1 MALST
6 PGRTRVAWLLLAL
19 ALGVAAAAAWSWQR
33 KSERNAVIAAGQA
46 SRRFAADAP
55 LPPAL
60 RFAQAHELAA
70 SGSLEPALARYRGL
84 SAEPE
89 FGVAARYN
97 SANLLLRQAIALRGH
112 SARSAA
118 ATGQSIALIELAKQ
132 GYREVLRAAPD
143 HWDARY
149 NLERALRLQ
158 PDSEDSDPSIAEP
171 RNDAER
177 AATKSRGIEA
187 GLP

>member
-6 PGRTRVAWLLLAL
+6 PGRTRAAWLLLAL
-19 ALGVAAAAAWSWQR
+19 TLGVAAAAAWSWQR
-33 KSERNAVIAAGQA
+33 KSGDNAIIAAGQA
-46 SRRFAADAP
+46 SRRFPADAP
-55 LPPAL
+55 LQPAL

-84 SAEPE
+84 NAEPE
-89 FGVAARYN
+89 FGTAARYN
-97 SANLLLRQAIALRGH
+97 SANLLLRQAIELRGQ

-118 ATGQSIALIELAKQ
+118 AIGQSIALIELAKQ
-132 GYREVLRAAPD
+132 SYREVLRAAPD
-143 HWDARY
+143 HWEARY

-158 PDSEDSDPSIAEP
+158 PDPEDSDPSIAEP

>member
-19 ALGVAAAAAWSWQR
+19 TLGTAAAAAWSWQR
-33 KSERNAVIAAGQA
+33 KVEANAVIAAGQA
-46 SRRFAADAP
+46 SRRLPADAP

-70 SGSLEPALARYRGL
+70 GGSLEPALARYRGL
-84 SAEPE
+84 NADPE
-89 FGVAARYN
+89 LGIAARYN
-97 SANLLLRQAIALRGH
+97 SANLLLRQAIGLRGQ

-143 HWDARY
+143 HWEARY

-158 PDSEDSDPSIAEP
+158 PDPEESDPSIAEP